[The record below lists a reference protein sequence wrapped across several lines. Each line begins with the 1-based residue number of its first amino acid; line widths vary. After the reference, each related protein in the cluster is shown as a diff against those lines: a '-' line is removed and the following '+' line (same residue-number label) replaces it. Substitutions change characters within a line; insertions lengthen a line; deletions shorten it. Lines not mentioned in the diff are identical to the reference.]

1 MRLKS
6 ERGLCL
12 LSCLFTES
20 DRWFKILCYIAERI
34 YVREKRPGK
43 GELWVKAHRFLEI
56 FLRPKG
62 VNRVVGT
69 SFQCISQPTQVGI
82 ISLGIVCRFG
92 GDDLL
97 LLTSEF
103 RPQLV
108 GNCLCHLTL
117 DRKDVGQFAI
127 EGIGP
132 KMRIIG
138 CFD

>member
-34 YVREKRPGK
+34 HVREKRPGK

-56 FLRPKG
+56 FLRTKG

-69 SFQCISQPTQVGI
+69 SFQRISHAAKV
-82 ISLGIVCRFG
+82 GIVCLRIVRRFS

-97 LLTSEF
+97 F
-103 RPQLV
+103 P
-108 GNCLCHLTL
+108 
-117 DRKDVGQFAI
+117 
-127 EGIGP
+127 IG
-132 KMRIIG
+132 
-138 CFD
+138 